1 MKAIMEAH
9 RWTGRILVGDGDDGA
24 QAAWLLVQHTD
35 RDLAF
40 SVAALSCWAMPCG
53 GQVDATT
60 TPT

>member
-1 MKAIMEAH
+1 MKAIVEAH
-9 RWTGRILVGDGDDGA
+9 RWPGRILVGDGA

-35 RDLAF
+35 RDPAF
-40 SVAALSCWAMPCG
+40 SEPALSCWAMPCG